1 MIPSSP
7 MVLFGFVGPKTQEAG
22 WPACQCSVNDKYQIL
37 KHPFG
42 HPAVASDVTKTLDW
56 IKRVMGEESR
66 NALSPGLTTLATEKI
81 VTSVTGQHD
90 SVTGGNASEENC
102 SWKISGG
109 EKVSHDESDNG
120 CPVFVVSVFLLAIL
134 IIVNIIL

>member
-1 MIPSSP
+1 M
-7 MVLFGFVGPKTQEAG
+7 
-22 WPACQCSVNDKYQIL
+22 

-90 SVTGGNASEENC
+90 SVTGGTHQ
-102 SWKISGG
+102 KKTVHG
-109 EKVSHDESDNG
+109 KFQVVRK
-120 CPVFVVSVFLLAIL
+120 CPTTKATMGAQCL
-134 IIVNIIL
+134 

>member
-1 MIPSSP
+1 MYPHNSIFS
-7 MVLFGFVGPKTQEAG
+7 FVGPKTQEAGLLAG

-56 IKRVMGEESR
+56 IKQVMGEESR
-66 NALSPGLTTLATEKI
+66 HALSPGLTTLATEKI

-90 SVTGGNASEENC
+90 SVTGGGASEENF
-102 SWKISGG
+102 S
-109 EKVSHDESDNG
+109 
-120 CPVFVVSVFLLAIL
+120 
-134 IIVNIIL
+134 